1 LTCQN
6 CSLIYRFCP
15 AQPTTYNLLKAAQLA
30 NPEREW
36 SLKLDQKIFEL
47 AIDDLVNAARGY
59 GNIDHTSVR
68 WSVRIKESD
77 FYGRWDTFDARQQ
90 VMLLDFTSE
99 VSRLRLTRSLRRM
112 SGNTTSSINAM

>member
-1 LTCQN
+1 M
-6 CSLIYRFCP
+6 
-15 AQPTTYNLLKAAQLA
+15 A

-47 AIDDLVNAARGY
+47 AIDDLVHAARGY
-59 GNIDHTSVR
+59 GKIDHTSVR

-77 FYGRWDTFDARQQ
+77 FYGRWETFDARQQ

-99 VSRLRLTRSLRRM
+99 VSAKIDEEFASHVRKHNFFYQRYVSFRIGVLSL
-112 SGNTTSSINAM
+112 SKA